1 MVKKAVFLD
10 RDGTIIHGVPYLS
23 SPEELVLLPN
33 SARAIRLFK
42 EEGFTVVIATNQ
54 SGIARG
60 YFTEQRLREIHNRL
74 LDLLSQEGAT
84 IDAVYYCPH
93 LPEGTVAEYSMEC
106 QCRKPKTGMLQRAAR
121 EHGINLKSSIMIG
134 DTPGDILA
142 GNAVGCK
149 TVLVKNH
156 EEEIDM
162 PVEADLVVRDI
173 WKAAQ
178 ILCSRAGQSVRPV
191 L

>member
-1 MVKKAVFLD
+1 MVKAVFLD
-10 RDGTIIHGVPYLS
+10 RDGTIIQGVPYLS
-23 SPEELVLLPN
+23 SPEELVLLPH

-42 EEGFTVVIATNQ
+42 EEGFRVVIATNQ
-54 SGIARG
+54 SGVARG
-60 YFTEQRLREIHNRL
+60 YFTEDRLKEIHERL
-74 LDLLSQEGAT
+74 LGMLSREGAS
-84 IDAVYYCPH
+84 IDAIYYCPH
-93 LPEGTVAEYSMEC
+93 LPEGAVAEYSIEC
-106 QCRKPKTGMLQRAAR
+106 QCRKPKTGMLLKAAR
-121 EHGINLKSSIMIG
+121 EHGIDLRKSIMIG

-162 PVEADLVVRDI
+162 PIEADFIVRDI

-178 ILCSRAGQSVRPV
+178 ILCSKDGQVMKPY

>member
-1 MVKKAVFLD
+1 MTRAVFLD

-60 YFTEQRLREIHNRL
+60 YFTEERLHEIHDRL
-74 LDLLSQEGAT
+74 LGLLSEEGAS

-93 LPEGTVAEYSMEC
+93 LPEGVVAEYSIEC
-106 QCRKPKTGMLQRAAR
+106 QCRKPKTGMLLRAAR

-134 DTPGDILA
+134 DTPGDVLA

-162 PVEADLVVRDI
+162 PISPDYIAKNLMEAATLVFHEA
-173 WKAAQ
+173 KQ
-178 ILCSRAGQSVRPV
+178 II
-191 L
+191 

>member
-1 MVKKAVFLD
+1 MKKAVFLD
-10 RDGTIIHGVPYLS
+10 RDGTIVTGAPYIS
-23 SPEELVLLPN
+23 SPEEIVLLPH

-42 EEGFTVVIATNQ
+42 EEGFRVIITTNQ

-60 YFTEQRLREIHNRL
+60 YFTEDRLKEIHERL
-74 LDLLSQEGAT
+74 LGMLSREGAS

-93 LPEGTVAEYSMEC
+93 LPEGVVAEYSIEC
-106 QCRKPKTGMLQRAAR
+106 HCRKPKTGMLLQAAR
-121 EHGINLKSSIMIG
+121 EHGIDLKKSIMIG

-142 GNAVGCK
+142 GNAAGCK

-156 EEEIDM
+156 EEEISM
-162 PVEADLVVRDI
+162 PVEADFIVRDI

-178 ILCSRAGQSVRPV
+178 ILCSKARQIMKPH

>member
-1 MVKKAVFLD
+1 MKKAVFLD

-54 SGIARG
+54 SGVARG
-60 YFTEQRLREIHNRL
+60 YFTEQRLHEIHERL

-93 LPEGTVAEYSMEC
+93 LPEGTVAEYSIEC
-106 QCRKPKTGMLQRAAR
+106 QCRKPKTGMLLRAAR
-121 EHGINLKSSIMIG
+121 EHGINLKGSIMIG

-178 ILCSRAGQSVRPV
+178 ILCSRAGQGVKPV